1 MLLNTECVLSCLDI
15 CSSKPRVVILTATL
29 ANYFL
34 VGRMV
39 ERGIGVLNT
48 KRKIILHPSQIVRG
62 FRALLD
68 SFITLF
74 ICVPYVSRFSN
85 IHMNM
90 NG

>member
-1 MLLNTECVLSCLDI
+1 M
-15 CSSKPRVVILTATL
+15 TATL

-48 KRKIILHPSQIVRG
+48 KRKIILHPSQIVRR
-62 FRALLD
+62 FRAALLD

-74 ICVPYVSRFSN
+74 ICVQYVSRFSN